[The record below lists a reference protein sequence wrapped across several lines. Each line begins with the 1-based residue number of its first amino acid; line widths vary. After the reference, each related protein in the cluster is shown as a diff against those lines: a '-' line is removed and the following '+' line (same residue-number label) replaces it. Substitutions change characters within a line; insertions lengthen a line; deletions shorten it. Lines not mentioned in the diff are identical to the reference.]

1 MWKLIFT
8 LLLLLAGYVAYMYFF
23 GKGEDK
29 SSAESIVRETR
40 DVVNSVGDF
49 LKHQKDKYDDG
60 EFDRMIEKVEKS
72 IHKLKSTSSENQ
84 DEVKKTL
91 RELELEL
98 KKIDPEKLS
107 EENKKQLKKIQDEL
121 NEELNE
127 IISRRDAEAQR
138 KIQFAAIS
146 ENQWLEIEIL
156 TQRRNCL
163 IVKIRALGPLTNPN
177 LSQRS
182 TKIFPLVLKGASV

>member
-1 MWKLIFT
+1 MWKLICT

-29 SSAESIVRETR
+29 SSAQTIVQETR
-40 DVVNSVGDF
+40 DVAKSVGEF
-49 LKHQKDKYDDG
+49 LRHQKDKYDEG

-72 IHKLKSTSSENQ
+72 IRKLKSTSSENQ

-107 EENKKQLKKIQDEL
+107 EENKQQLKKIQ
-121 NEELNE
+121 EELNQE
-127 IISRRDAEAQR
+127 
-138 KIQFAAIS
+138 
-146 ENQWLEIEIL
+146 
-156 TQRRNCL
+156 
-163 IVKIRALGPLTNPN
+163 
-177 LSQRS
+177 
-182 TKIFPLVLKGASV
+182 LK